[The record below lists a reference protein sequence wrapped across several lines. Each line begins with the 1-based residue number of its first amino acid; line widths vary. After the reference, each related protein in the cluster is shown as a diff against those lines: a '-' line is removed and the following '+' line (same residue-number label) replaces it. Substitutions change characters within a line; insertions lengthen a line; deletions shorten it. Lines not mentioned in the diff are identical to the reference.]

1 MATLE
6 FKDPARAFIA
16 ESVKYKANNQQ
27 LQLLV
32 YNDELLERTI
42 PLTSSDVSLAKLVD
56 PLEVPEAFPYVEDS
70 GIYIMSTTELSS
82 PTKEYNLILVS
93 KVVSAQEEE
102 SLSYNKVVLQYNDGG
117 TWYDFAEFNSADQ
130 TDIVV
135 DEGTSASFSMLFKF

>member
-16 ESVKYKANNQQ
+16 ESVKYKANEQK

-32 YNDELLERTI
+32 YNDEVLVRTI
-42 PLTSSDVSLAKLVD
+42 PLTESDVSLAKLVE
-56 PLEVPEAFPYVEDS
+56 PSTQGAFPYAEDS

-93 KVVSAQEEE
+93 KIVSAQDE

-117 TWYDFAEFNSADQ
+117 TWYDFAEFKSADG
-130 TDIVV
+130 TVIVV